1 MVENVT
7 CRLPVFGKH
16 RTALDPKEKQIT
28 SKAGYV
34 AGIERNNKPG

>member
-28 SKAGYV
+28 SKDMSLALNV
-34 AGIERNNKPG
+34 T